1 MLTNMPQFD
10 CRKQKCT
17 HEKLTFIY
25 KIISLQIYNLCI
37 LPSAKL
43 QFITTS
49 PRTFAKQQLGTP
61 N

>member
-1 MLTNMPQFD
+1 MPQFD